1 MQAAYNYEIKGG
13 LAKLLAEENISMKHD
28 PKARTAYFDIKARV
42 LCLPVWHNI
51 SEDLYDMLV
60 VHEVGHALFT
70 PMDKWLAGIEQIAK
84 KHHGDTA
91 SEKAK
96 NNIKAFM
103 NVVEDARI
111 DKLQKRRYPGTKRNY
126 VIGYKELNDVL
137 DFFGLKNKDVNSLT
151 LIDRLNVYFKS
162 TGLPIVFSA
171 NERQFLKRMESLETF
186 EEVIQLSE
194 ELYVFTRDEMKKK
207 ADDCEGEEGE
217 GYGEGDGD
225 GEEDEDDI
233 EIDMDEGE
241 LEDLLNSLDESDE
254 EAPQG
259 KKKRVKINVK
269 SKKSD
274 EKKDEK
280 EQNSNGS
287 GEKDKEKEENSPS
300 VSTVDAAEQAASKIV
315 SSENVQFNE
324 ARMPSFNIKAVVD
337 DFTVVIPQ
345 ILAGTEAY
353 HPQQWQNSV
362 TKYLEW
368 RQRETDT
375 ISYMVKEFEM
385 RKAAD
390 AYARIQ
396 TAKTG
401 TIDMNKLVRYKFD
414 DDLFRKVTVVPE
426 GKNHGFML
434 ILDWSG
440 SMLSNIQN
448 TVKQLLSLTMFCKR
462 IGVPFE
468 VYTFRSAGSPVDKNL
483 QNTWNNPNGEKLYNV
498 EEKSINFG
506 WFKLR
511 NVLSSRMKTGMYNK
525 ASQALWF
532 MSQGYVPYCDP
543 MNSTPL
549 NQAIITLSQMVP
561 EFKKKNKLQIVNTII
576 LTDGASDSSG
586 WNAHAPWSHYSAKV
600 VNRYIL
606 KDPVT
611 SKTYWIEKPSGY
623 EMTAT
628 YLRILKDRTGSNVIG
643 FHLHPSQRLH
653 GLNYLFDSTI
663 LNSSAVQNM
672 WKENK
677 YFGIKSSSG
686 YDEHYVIHAGN
697 DRPVEDMKIDPGM
710 SAKVMAKNF
719 MKYADKKKVNR
730 VLLTTFISRITGVNK

>member
-1 MQAAYNYEIKGG
+1 MQDAKAYNYEIKGG

-28 PKARTAYFDIKARV
+28 PKAHTAYFDIKARV

-70 PMDKWLAGIEQIAK
+70 PMDKWTNGIEQIAK
-84 KHHGDTA
+84 RHHGDTA
-91 SEKAK
+91 SEKVK

-126 VIGYKELNDVL
+126 VIGYKELNDDL

-162 TGLPIVFSA
+162 TGLPIVFA
-171 NERQFLKRMESLETF
+171 PTERTFLKRMENLETF

-194 ELYVFTRDEMKKK
+194 ELYEFTSDEMKKK
-207 ADDCEGEEGE
+207 SDNAECEEGDGEGE
-217 GYGEGDGD
+217 G
-225 GEEDEDDI
+225 DEDDEDI
-233 EIDMDEGE
+233 EIDMDEE
-241 LEDLLNSLDESDE
+241 EFEDLLNSLDESDE
-254 EAPQG
+254 EPPQG

-269 SKKSD
+269 PKNGAG
-274 EKKDEK
+274 EK
-280 EQNSNGS
+280 E
-287 GEKDKEKEENSPS
+287 KEKEENSPS
-300 VSTVDAAEQAASKIV
+300 VSTVEAAEHAATKIV
-315 SSENVQFNE
+315 SSENVQFCE
-324 ARMPSFNIKAVVD
+324 ARMPTFNVKAVVD
-337 DFTVVIPQ
+337 DFSVVIPQ
-345 ILAGTEAY
+345 ILNSTED
-353 HPQQWQNSV
+353 NSPERWSNSIK
-362 TKYLEW
+362 KYLEW

-414 DDLFRKVTVVPE
+414 DDLFRKVTIVPE

-434 ILDWSG
+434 ILDWSS
-440 SMLSNIQN
+440 SMMSNIQN

-468 VYTFRSAGSPVDKNL
+468 VYLFRSAGTYVDNAPY
-483 QNTWNNPNGEKLYNV
+483 NPRSKNGEKLYV
-498 EEKSINFG
+498 ADEPTINFG

-511 NVLSSRMKTGMYNK
+511 NILSSRMKTGMYNK

-532 MSQGYVPYCDP
+532 MAHEYVPNSDSMC
-543 MNSTPL
+543 STPL

-576 LTDGASDSSG
+576 LTDGAADTSG
-586 WNAHAPWSHYSAKV
+586 WNVHVPWTHYSSKT

-611 SKTYWIEKPSGY
+611 NKTYWIEKPNGY

-628 YLRILKDRTGSNVIG
+628 YLRILKDRTESNVIG
-643 FHLHPSQRLH
+643 FHLHPTPRLT
-653 GLNYLFDSTI
+653 GLGYIFDNSI
-663 LNSSAVQNM
+663 LNSSATQAS

-686 YDEHYVIHAGN
+686 YDEHYVIHASN
-697 DRPVEDMKIDPGM
+697 ERQVEDMKIDPGM
-710 SAKVMAKNF
+710 SAKTMAKNF